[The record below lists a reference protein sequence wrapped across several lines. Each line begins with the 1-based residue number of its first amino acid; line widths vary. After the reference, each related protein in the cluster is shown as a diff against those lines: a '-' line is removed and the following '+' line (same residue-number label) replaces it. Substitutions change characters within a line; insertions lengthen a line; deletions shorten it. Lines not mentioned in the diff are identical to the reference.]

1 MTVAVWIVSGLLAA
15 LNLFA
20 GASKVLTPEPKLRK
34 QFPWVETTGLRNAR
48 IIGALEVLAAIGL
61 ILPRLT
67 GILPVLSA
75 LAAVGIVL
83 LQIGAIIV
91 HIRRGEAK
99 VTPMNLV
106 ILLLAAFVAVASFA
120 GF

>member
-1 MTVAVWIVSGLLAA
+1 MTIAVWIVSGLLAA

-20 GASKVLTPEPKLRK
+20 GGTKVLTPEAKLTK
-34 QFPWVETTGLRNAR
+34 QFAWVETTGLRNAR
-48 IIGALEVLAAIGL
+48 VIGGLEVLAAIGL

-67 GILPVLSA
+67 GIVPILSA
-75 LAAVGIVL
+75 FAATGLVL
-83 LQIGAIIV
+83 LQLGAIIV

-99 VTPMNLV
+99 VTPMNTVL
-106 ILLLAAFVAVASFA
+106 LLLAGFVAVASFL